1 MHRTDLKGV
10 NFGSSA
16 SKMRKLCVIGSPEYI
31 TVFLKTECN
40 NRRKKKR
47 KEKKVML
54 KKKILHRLMLC
65 KEHT

>member
-1 MHRTDLKGV
+1 MKGV

-40 NRRKKKR
+40 NRRRKKKKR
-47 KEKKVML
+47 KESNA
-54 KKKILHRLMLC
+54 KKKKSPQINVVQRTYLS
-65 KEHT
+65 